1 MPLLDNLAGTCIFL
15 IPALPG
21 AACLW
26 LGARSLL
33 GFHPGERH
41 VARCMQWV
49 FSLAL
54 ACALTAGAALYAQGV
69 PALTVRVGGWT
80 LSQNFDFRFVLQLDR
95 LSLPFVLLSTS
106 LCGLVAAFSER
117 YLHRDPGY
125 QRYFFLLCV
134 FSLGYNLTI
143 LAGSIEVLYASWEL
157 LGLSS
162 AMLIGFFQ
170 ERPGPVRNGLYAFI
184 VYRFCDLG
192 LILASV
198 FVFSNVHA
206 GAFQAWL
213 GQGYWPHCQTALDSS
228 SATAV
233 GFLLLLSAAGKAA
246 QFPFSGWLPRAME
259 GPTPSTAVF
268 YGALSVHAG
277 AYLMLRGGSLLD
289 ASPLLS
295 AAVFAVGLTTALY
308 ARRVGT
314 VQTDMKCSLA
324 YSSLAQVGLIF
335 AEIGLGFRWLPVF
348 HAIGHASLRSIQFL
362 KAPSVLHHFHEM
374 QSTVEGYQPG
384 SSKRLSPSAYA
395 FSMEKGYLEVL
406 QERLLLEPFFRFC
419 RGLRRLDAWVLGW
432 LVGPDSR

>member
-1 MPLLDNLAGTCIFL
+1 MPLLDSLAGPAMFL
-15 IPALPG
+15 VAALPG
-21 AACLW
+21 GACLW

-33 GFHPGERH
+33 GFHSSERH
-41 VARCMQWV
+41 VARCMRWV

-54 ACALTAGAALYAQGV
+54 ACALAAGVSLYAQGV
-69 PALTVRVGGWT
+69 PALTLRVGGWKLT
-80 LSQNFDFRFVLQLDR
+80 QGLDFRFVLQLDR

-117 YLHRDPGY
+117 YLHRESGY

-198 FVFSNVHA
+198 FVFSNAHA

-213 GQGYWPHCQTALDSS
+213 GQGYWPHCHSALS
-228 SATAV
+228 SAAATVV

-289 ASPLLS
+289 ASPVLS
-295 AAVFAVGLTTALY
+295 LAVFALGLTTALY
-308 ARRVGT
+308 ARLVGK
-314 VQTDMKCSLA
+314 VQTDRKCSLA
-324 YSSLAQVGLIF
+324 YSSLAHVGLIF
-335 AEIGLGFRWLPVF
+335 AEIGLGLRWLPVV

-362 KAPSVLHHFHEM
+362 KAPSVLHHIHEM
-374 QSTVEGYQPG
+374 QTTLEGYRPG
-384 SSKRLSPSAYA
+384 SSGRISPALYA

-406 QERLLLEPFFRFC
+406 QERLLLRPFY
-419 RGLRRLDAWVLGW
+419 GLCSRMRRLDAWVLRK
-432 LVGPDSR
+432 LVGPEP